1 MTCPNMSKREVMS
14 KIEIVEKS
22 DPELVRFLDE
32 RIAEYNWQH
41 WEVSQRLPLAVQL
54 KNDQGEIIAGCSG
67 RTFGNWLQINTL
79 WVCES
84 LRGQSIGKELLEL
97 MESQAVKR
105 GCNRAILDTLNFQA
119 EPFYRKLGYKTEW
132 VQEDYPKTGCKYF
145 MTKRLVE

>member
-1 MTCPNMSKREVMS
+1 MSKREVMS

-145 MTKRLVE
+145 MTKGLVE

>member
-1 MTCPNMSKREVMS
+1 MSKREVMS

-132 VQEDYPKTGCKYF
+132 VQEDYPRTGCKFF